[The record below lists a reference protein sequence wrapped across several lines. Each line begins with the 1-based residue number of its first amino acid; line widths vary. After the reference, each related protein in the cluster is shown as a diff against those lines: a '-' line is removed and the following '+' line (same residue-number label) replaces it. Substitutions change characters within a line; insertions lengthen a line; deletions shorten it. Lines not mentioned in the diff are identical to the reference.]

1 MNQWIQFITWSS
13 LQLLKELLKEAARTG
28 KSVEELIASA
38 EEQTNLNDTTIQ
50 ELLKR
55 LQS

>member
-38 EEQTNLNDTTIQ
+38 EAQTNLNDTTIQ